1 MNIRSYC
8 AFQKAAMVK
17 TLEALV
23 RRESPTQDKNA
34 VDAFTRFYLGKFAG
48 SRHDVLRIP
57 QTGIGDMYAIGF
69 PGLSAGPAAKPVL
82 VLTHADTV
90 WPVGRL
96 KDMPW
101 RAAGPKVF
109 GPGALDMKAGL
120 VMVLFALK
128 AVKALGLEP
137 RRPTILF
144 INSAEETGHPAASR
158 WIEQLAKSSSC
169 VLCLEPALPGGALK
183 VRRKGRL
190 VVELKARGRAAHAG
204 APQNGI
210 NAIEELMAQLRALRA
225 LRTGATSLNI
235 GLVSGGTKANVVPE
249 EARSVL
255 DFRYWRG
262 ADEKRILGALRALE
276 PKLSGAKVSFAV
288 ESSVPPMERTPAS
301 RRLFD
306 AAARIARDLGLGL
319 EAGQT
324 GGGSDAS
331 LASSLGLPT
340 LDGLGP
346 DGDGIHAVNEHILV
360 PSLIDRTALLA
371 ALLTTL

>member
-8 AFQKAAMVK
+8 ASQKSAMVK
-17 TLEALV
+17 TLEDLV
-23 RRESPTQDKNA
+23 RHESPTQDKKA
-34 VDAFTRFYLGKFAG
+34 VDACSRFYLGLLAG
-48 SRHDVLRIP
+48 LRNDVLRIP
-57 QTGIGDMYAIGF
+57 QPEIGDMFAIGF
-69 PGLSAGPAAKPVL
+69 PGLTARSAVKPVL

-101 RAAGPKVF
+101 RAVGPKVF

-128 AVKALGLEP
+128 AIKALGLEP
-137 RRPTILF
+137 RRPTVLF
-144 INSAEETGHPAASR
+144 INSAEETGHPAANR
-158 WIEQLAKSSSC
+158 WITQLARSSAC

-190 VVELKARGRAAHAG
+190 VVELNAAGRAAHAG
-204 APQNGI
+204 TPQNGV
-210 NAIEELMAQLRALRA
+210 NAIEELMAQLRSLLALR
-225 LRTGATSLNI
+225 RGATSLNI
-235 GLVSGGTKANVVPE
+235 GVVSGGTKANVVPE
-249 EARSVL
+249 AARAVL

-262 ADEKRILGALRALE
+262 ADEKRIRSALRSLK
-276 PKLSGAKVSFAV
+276 PKLAGARVSYAI
-288 ESSVPPMERTPAS
+288 ESSVPPMERSLAS
-301 RRLFD
+301 RRLFET
-306 AAARIARDLGLGL
+306 AARIARGMGIGLQ
-319 EAGQT
+319 AGQT

-331 LASSLGLPT
+331 LAASLGLPT

-360 PSLIDRTALLA
+360 PSLVDRTALLA
-371 ALLTTL
+371 ALLTGL

>member
-8 AFQKAAMVK
+8 ESQKTAMVK

-34 VDAFTRFYLGKFAG
+34 VDAFTRFYLGKLSG

-57 QTGIGDMYAIGF
+57 QSGIGDMYAVGF
-69 PGLSAGPAAKPVL
+69 PGLTPGPALKPVL

-90 WPVGRL
+90 WPVGRI
-96 KDMPW
+96 KEMPW
-101 RAAGPKVF
+101 RVAGPKAF

-128 AVKALGLEP
+128 AIQALKLEP
-137 RRPTILF
+137 RRPTVLF
-144 INSAEETGHPAASR
+144 VNSAEETGHPAANR
-158 WIEQLAKSSSC
+158 WIRQLAMSASS

-190 VVELKARGRAAHAG
+190 VVELKALGRAAHAG
-204 APQNGI
+204 APQNGV
-210 NAIEELMAQLRALRA
+210 NAIEELMAQLRALGA
-225 LRTGATSLNI
+225 LRKGATSLNI

-249 EARSVL
+249 EARAVL

-262 ADEKRILGALRALE
+262 ADEKRILGGLKSLR
-276 PKLSGAKVSFAV
+276 PKLSGARVSHAI
-288 ESSVPPMERTPAS
+288 ESSVPPMERTPGS
-301 RRLFD
+301 RRLFGT
-306 AAARIARDLGLGL
+306 AARIARGLGLGL

-346 DGDGIHAVNEHILV
+346 DGDGIHAVNEHILI

-371 ALLTTL
+371 ALLVGL